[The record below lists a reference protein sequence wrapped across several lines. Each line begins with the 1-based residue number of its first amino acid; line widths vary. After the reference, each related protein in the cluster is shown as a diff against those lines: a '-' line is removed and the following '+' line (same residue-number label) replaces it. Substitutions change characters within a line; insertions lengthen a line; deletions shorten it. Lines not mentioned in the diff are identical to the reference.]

1 MMNRLFAMAFLLML
15 SQAAYCG
22 DPADGA
28 VPSRPLTG
36 DYMLYS
42 GTLDEISPPTATD
55 RKIAIELRGRAA
67 KDVFDS
73 IAPDAKAHCSSEK
86 GERLRRRGQL
96 WCMYSPADG
105 YTCFIGVD
113 LRTGQSI
120 AGGIC

>member
-1 MMNRLFAMAFLLML
+1 MMNKLIAIALLLPL
-15 SQAAYCG
+15 SQAAYSG
-22 DPADGA
+22 DSADGA

-67 KDVFDS
+67 KDIFES
-73 IAPDAKAHCSSEK
+73 IAPDAKVHCSGEK
-86 GERLRRRGQL
+86 GERLRKRGQL

-120 AGGIC
+120 PGGIC